1 VSFTGISQP
10 MGFIH
15 PGKTVWLDRDRL
27 GFLGRMNECLH
38 CWSVLIYPDPQDWG
52 LMKFV
57 CPSCGTRYMIVTS
70 GITLPIKWL

>member
-1 VSFTGISQP
+1 
-10 MGFIH
+10 
-15 PGKTVWLDRDRL
+15 
-27 GFLGRMNECLH
+27 
-38 CWSVLIYPDPQDWG
+38 VLIYPDPQDWG